1 MRWSVYLAVS
11 QTYGEEELVWHLE
24 RGPCIPSPLSKWVGV
39 IGVVCEVTIFQPH
52 LSSPSNDTQP
62 PSTPTALPPISSLSP
77 VCVSG
82 RLLAM
87 CSLGTQLDRL
97 AVINLCLHLKSH
109 LR

>member
-24 RGPCIPSPLSKWVGV
+24 RGPCIPSPLSMWVGV

-62 PSTPTALPPISSLSP
+62 PSTPTALPPISSLSLFP
-77 VCVSG
+77 SLLSVCQAGCWPCAPWAPSWTG
-82 RLLAM
+82 WP
-87 CSLGTQLDRL
+87 SLISVCT
-97 AVINLCLHLKSH
+97 
-109 LR
+109 